1 MGGENAPPVFG
12 SRRSCAAWPE
22 IIQCRL
28 VDTTTRRD
36 TPPPRSRRLARDT
49 RVGPLAAEWTRI
61 ETELRGKAQLH
72 KRARCSGNTEGG
84 EPITILERKNTTK
97 GRKNIIRRGA
107 GCKRF
112 SRANLVYQQVYR
124 NWVMH
129 CRPTANGLNLGKDL
143 RGTNR
148 VQENST
154 FYVWRDW
161 EESCF
166 KVSKLRVEVRRPSP
180 VPIDGDFSWGRGGKI
195 EHFAIPENVAPS
207 SDKFQR
213 QQKGER

>member
-1 MGGENAPPVFG
+1 MRRQSSDPVDLVPLDLKSYNADLLTLPHVATLLLQGLADSHVTRELAPWRLNEQESKLNWGEKLN
-12 SRRSCAAWPE
+12 C
-22 IIQCRL
+22 
-28 VDTTTRRD
+28 TRGRG
-36 TPPPRSRRLARDT
+36 AVET
-49 RVGPLAAEWTRI
+49 RKVEN
-61 ETELRGKAQLH
+61 QL
-72 KRARCSGNTEGG
+72 
-84 EPITILERKNTTK
+84 LERKNTTK